1 MSKII
6 YLNLKKTFKRTFNL
20 LKKVKENTNYKL
32 ISNFKIMKTSP
43 LIWYFMNIIYYWNKY
58 CISKF
63 KYGIMNLDNYSYN
76 DNRISLEKRFF
87 LNYDS
92 FSIIEKKYHSILNFM
107 IDYLFDK
114 ELNDFDRMIINNSLC
129 YNNIVNEKIVFTFFI
144 LNLKIKEIKFKK
156 VNKKDTLFEINY
168 INIPKG
174 LLKQGNNNNYCFDNE
189 YPSFDVEISSFIVSK
204 YCITNGQYLE
214 FVKHNGYNKSG
225 YWDPEGWNYLKSK
238 KLEYPLNWKKSED
251 NWLENIFGTYKDL
264 RINNPVINISYYEA
278 KAYCRW
284 SNCRLIKESEWE
296 YLANHFK
303 DNILKDAN
311 LNGVVGTTVSVLND
325 RNINDFGVVGL
336 FGNVWEWCEDPFYPY
351 NGFKMDIIDRDR
363 SFHHFGSKYICRGGS
378 FATNDYILS
387 KSHRGFEDP
396 INLSKFIGFRV
407 VKI

>member
-76 DNRISLEKRFF
+76 DNRISLEKDFF

-156 VNKKDTLFEINY
+156 
-168 INIPKG
+168 
-174 LLKQGNNNNYCFDNE
+174 
-189 YPSFDVEISSFIVSK
+189 
-204 YCITNGQYLE
+204 
-214 FVKHNGYNKSG
+214 
-225 YWDPEGWNYLKSK
+225 
-238 KLEYPLNWKKSED
+238 
-251 NWLENIFGTYKDL
+251 
-264 RINNPVINISYYEA
+264 
-278 KAYCRW
+278 
-284 SNCRLIKESEWE
+284 
-296 YLANHFK
+296 
-303 DNILKDAN
+303 
-311 LNGVVGTTVSVLND
+311 
-325 RNINDFGVVGL
+325 
-336 FGNVWEWCEDPFYPY
+336 
-351 NGFKMDIIDRDR
+351 
-363 SFHHFGSKYICRGGS
+363 
-378 FATNDYILS
+378 
-387 KSHRGFEDP
+387 
-396 INLSKFIGFRV
+396 
-407 VKI
+407 